1 MSAGIKVLTVCVSGL
16 IVFNQAA
23 AAAAVVPGQVV
34 CKQKAAF
41 DLLGV
46 LPVNYQQLIQ
56 NNVLKCVVC
65 GRSVQVPGGLQAVPH
80 QARAVEPHRD
90 PAPAPAHHLLG
101 SQPGN
106 YFVEKRH

>member
-1 MSAGIKVLTVCVSGL
+1 MSAGIKVLTVCVPGL

-23 AAAAVVPGQVV
+23 AAGPRSVV
-34 CKQKAAF
+34 CKQEAAF
-41 DLLGV
+41 DLLWV

-106 YFVEKRH
+106 YFVEKCH